1 MRAVIL
7 AGGRGTRLWP
17 MSREA
22 RPKQFFDVVG
32 TNTLIADA
40 YRRLLR
46 LLPAEKIYVAAS
58 EAMLPLV
65 RAQLPDLKEENLIAE
80 PEPRDTGAA
89 MGYAAL
95 ALSRVA
101 PDEPMVF
108 VPSDHYIANEELFL
122 KTLSVAGRLVEETGK
137 MLDIGITP
145 TFPNTALGYTK
156 IGPTFR
162 TVDGVECFAFAG
174 HTEKPSQTLAEL
186 YLKDRAYLW
195 HANYYTWT
203 PAQFLA
209 AIERHAPE
217 LGAGLT
223 SGAPYASLPKV
234 AFDRAVTE
242 HLAPEDMLVLRG
254 DFGWSDIGSWDTLHE
269 RLAPEEHDN
278 VIKGNAVLVETH
290 NALVYVPEGKAAAVI
305 GVENIVVVDTGDALL
320 VCRKDKSQQV
330 KDAVAR
336 LREAGLE
343 RFL

>member
-1 MRAVIL
+1 
-7 AGGRGTRLWP
+7 

-32 TNTLIADA
+32 ANTLIADA

-46 LLPAEKIYVAAS
+46 LLPAEKIHVAVS

-65 RAQLPDLKEENLIAE
+65 RAQLPGLNEQNLIVE

-95 ALSRVA
+95 ALARVA

-162 TVDGVECFAFAG
+162 TVDGIECFAFAG

-203 PAQFLA
+203 PAKFLD
-209 AIERHAPE
+209 AIHRHAPD
-217 LGAGLT
+217 LGAGLM

-269 RLAPEEHDN
+269 RLAPEERDN
-278 VIKGNAVLVETH
+278 VVKGSAVLVETH
-290 NALVYVPEGKAAAVI
+290 DALVYVPEGKAAAVI

>member
-32 TNTLIADA
+32 ANTLIADA

-46 LLPAEKIYVAAS
+46 LLPAEKIHVAVSA
-58 EAMLPLV
+58 AMLPLV
-65 RAQLPDLKEENLIAE
+65 RAQLPGVPEGNLIAE

-101 PDEPMVF
+101 PDEPVVF

-137 MLDIGITP
+137 MVDIGITP

-156 IGPTFR
+156 IGPAFKI
-162 TVDGVECFAFAG
+162 VDGIESFAFAG
-174 HTEKPSQTLAEL
+174 HTEKPAQALAEL

-203 PAQFLA
+203 PAKFLE
-209 AIERHAPE
+209 AIDRHAPDLARGLRE
-217 LGAGLT
+217 GA
-223 SGAPYASLPKV
+223 SYASLPKV

-269 RLAPEEHDN
+269 RLAPEARDN
-278 VIKGNAVLVETH
+278 VVKGTAVLIETH
-290 NALVYVPEGKAAAVI
+290 DALVYVPEGKAAAVI
-305 GVENIVVVDTGDALL
+305 GLDNIVVVDTGDALL
-320 VCRKDKSQQV
+320 VCRKDRSQQV

-336 LREAGLE
+336 LREAGHE